1 VRISS
6 TPVGAADEVVPDR
19 VTTTADVM
27 VLHDALLASFAER
40 DAVVCDLTRTVV
52 DGDLA
57 ELAGALVG
65 VAARVAD
72 WPAAVLM
79 LVVPQ
84 QALREHLLVH
94 THPRSLVVVGDA
106 AAGPPTPAATD
117 LQRRRRLLEPV
128 LRAAALARQFL
139 RETLDG
145 WPADGYRDDALVVV
159 DELVANA
166 VLHAGTEIELRLAL
180 QPDRLGVAVADR
192 SPGRPSPGRPGDA
205 AESGRG
211 LMLVDALAR
220 SWHVLP
226 RPGGGKVV
234 RAVLVADVPR
244 GSVAGTPATGGTAAR
259 RGPAA

>member
-1 VRISS
+1 MRISS
-6 TPVGAADEVVPDR
+6 TPVGTADEVVPDR

-27 VLHDALLASFAER
+27 ALHDALLASFAER
-40 DAVVCDLTRTVV
+40 DAVVCDLAQTVV
-52 DGDLA
+52 EVDPA

-65 VAARVAD
+65 AAARVAD

-84 QALREHLLVH
+84 AALRQHLAVH
-94 THPRSLVVVGDA
+94 ARPRSLVVVEDA
-106 AAGPPTPAATD
+106 SGGPPLPAATD
-117 LQRRRRLLEPV
+117 LQRRRRLLKPV

-180 QPDRLGVAVADR
+180 QPGRLGVAVADR
-192 SPGRPSPGRPGDA
+192 SPGRPNPGRPGEG

-211 LMLVDALAR
+211 LMLVEAMAR

-226 RPGGGKVV
+226 RRDGGKVV
-234 RAVLVADVPR
+234 RAVLVAEGP
-244 GSVAGTPATGGTAAR
+244 GGPAEEASAAR
-259 RGPAA
+259 GLPAS

>member
-1 VRISS
+1 MRIGSN
-6 TPVGAADEVVPDR
+6 PVGDVEGLAPDR
-19 VTTTADVM
+19 VTTTADVTT
-27 VLHDALLASFAER
+27 LHDALLTSFAEC
-40 DAVVCDLTRTVV
+40 DTVVCDLTSTVV
-52 DGDLA
+52 EVDLA

-65 VAARVAD
+65 AAARVAD
-72 WPAAVLM
+72 WPAAVLL

-84 QALREHLLVH
+84 PALRQHLLLH
-94 THPRSLVVVGDA
+94 PYPRSLVVVEDA
-106 AAGPPTPAATD
+106 AQGPPTPAATD
-117 LQRRRRLLEPV
+117 LQRRRRLLKPV

-139 RETLDG
+139 RETLEG

-192 SPGRPSPGRPGDA
+192 SSGRPSPGRPGDG

-211 LMLVDALAR
+211 LMLVDAMAR

-234 RAVLVADVPR
+234 RAVLVADVPT
-244 GSVAGTPATGGTAAR
+244 GSSGAPAAR
-259 RGPAA
+259 GLPAG